1 MTDLDRVAVTDLDDL
16 DLWPPERPG
25 RRSDPSISRSVLGAY
40 HALSRR
46 LRIST
51 REHGLGASEAMVLAY
66 LLRQPGCAP
75 VVARH
80 ALGLHRSTLSSLLD
94 RLEAKG
100 LIRRPRSSYDGRR
113 LEIDL
118 TPAGNLA
125 AGIAEDVIRSVE
137 AELAE
142 FTTAAE
148 RRGAEAVFA
157 ACAAIARPDGV
168 PDL

>member
-1 MTDLDRVAVTDLDDL
+1 MIELDDP

-25 RRSDPSISRSVLGAY
+25 RRSDPSICRSVHGAY

-46 LRIST
+46 LRIAT

-75 VVARH
+75 AVARH

-94 RLEAKG
+94 RLEGKG
-100 LIRRPRSSYDGRR
+100 LIRRAPSTYDGRR

-118 TPAGNLA
+118 TSLGAIT
-125 AGIAEDVIRSVE
+125 AGIAADVIRDVE
-137 AELAE
+137 SELAE
-142 FTTAAE
+142 FTSATE

-157 ACAAIARPDGV
+157 ACVAMTNPGGSLDW
-168 PDL
+168 

>member
-1 MTDLDRVAVTDLDDL
+1 MTDLDSFPSSELDDL

-75 VVARH
+75 VVTRH

-94 RLEAKG
+94 RLEDKG
-100 LIRRPRSSYDGRR
+100 LIHRAPSSYGGRR

-118 TPAGNLA
+118 TAAGTIA
-125 AGIAEDVIRSVE
+125 AGIAEQVIREVE
-137 AELAE
+137 EELAGY
-142 FTTAAE
+142 TSPTE

-157 ACAAIARPDGV
+157 ACNALTTRGGILDS
-168 PDL
+168 